1 MNKKLTLKLD
11 EEVIERA
18 KDYAR
23 KKHQSLSKLVGHYF
37 NYLSK
42 AEGTVDVDFSA
53 LVRELSGIIDLKKGF
68 DLDKEYLG
76 YIVEKY
82 K

>member
-1 MNKKLTLKLD
+1 MDKKLTLKLD
-11 EEVIERA
+11 EEVIESA

-42 AEGTVDVDFSA
+42 VGETDDVELSA
-53 LVRELSGIIDLKKGF
+53 LVRELSGVIDLKKGF
-68 DLDKEYLG
+68 DLGKEYLG
-76 YIVEKY
+76 YIAEKY

>member
-1 MNKKLTLKLD
+1 MDKKLTLKLD
-11 EEVIERA
+11 EEVIESA

-23 KKHQSLSKLVGHYF
+23 RKHQSLSKLVVNYF

-42 AEGTVDVDFSA
+42 VEETDNVDFSA
-53 LVRELSGIIDLKKGF
+53 LVRELSGVIDLKKGF